1 MQQRSLVLASA
12 PALVMYDEVPQE
24 SGRRGTI
31 LFYHGFGASKDQLYV
46 E

>member
-12 PALVMYDEVPQE
+12 PALAMYERDPQE

-31 LFYHGFGASKDQLYV
+31 LFYHGFGGS
-46 E
+46 